1 DFIDGK
7 VVMET
12 EDGRYEITKEWGSS
26 ENIQLLMP
34 SGNIIKRESD
44 VNNELSKLLVHG
56 ESTYSNIVFAKQR
69 ELKEVLFNIIN
80 NNEITNEINNLLR
93 MTLMELDGISIDTI
107 RANIEGELDNLYKKW
122 DRNKNY
128 PQNNR
133 GVNNPYKVGLGAI
146 L

>member
-1 DFIDGK
+1 
-7 VVMET
+7 
-12 EDGRYEITKEWGSS
+12 
-26 ENIQLLMP
+26 
-34 SGNIIKRESD
+34 
-44 VNNELSKLLVHG
+44 
-56 ESTYSNIVFAKQR
+56 YSNIVFAKQR

-146 L
+146 LESYYHKENLKLQMEKAYETEKEFENICNDINQM